1 MNNDASSVSCNE
13 YPFRNEYS
21 STIITMVG
29 GRIDDGGSDYDT
41 DYEKDFEAEQAK
53 EDSTSTF
60 LREE

>member
-1 MNNDASSVSCNE
+1 MNNDALSVSCNE

-29 GRIDDGGSDYDT
+29 GRIDDGRSDYDT

-60 LREE
+60 L